1 MMNGKKNYKKMKTK
15 IKELPSWF
23 NGELYDEG
31 DIVRNPFTNVS
42 VELNAEELSMYD
54 FIKGAEWVINQD
66 FSANSENTRK
76 VMKEFDKGLRWFRS
90 SNSKAYMVLLD

>member
-23 NGELYDEG
+23 NGELY
-31 DIVRNPFTNVS
+31 VS

-66 FSANSENTRK
+66 FSANTEGTRK
-76 VMKEFDKGLRWFRS
+76 TMKDFDKGLRWFRS
-90 SNSKAYMVLLD
+90 SNSKAYMILLD